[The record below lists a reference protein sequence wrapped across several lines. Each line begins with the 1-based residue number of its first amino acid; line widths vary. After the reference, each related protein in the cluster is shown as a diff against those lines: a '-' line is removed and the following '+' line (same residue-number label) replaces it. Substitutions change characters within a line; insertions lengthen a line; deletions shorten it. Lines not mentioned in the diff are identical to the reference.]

1 MPLRTREPAWKG
13 YRENFSPSSEMFT
26 SSLKARELPL
36 VKMAAQRQLPSSS
49 AVDENFLVHFWW
61 PGNVDTVLEVLKK
74 VTSSLEQLQNFV
86 STPGNLGV
94 LWNLVHWDIA
104 DDFSYDHIGFC
115 VFLFVGF
122 LK

>member
-1 MPLRTREPAWKG
+1 
-13 YRENFSPSSEMFT
+13 MFT
-26 SSLKARELPL
+26 SSLKTRELPL

-49 AVDENFLVHFWW
+49 EVDENFLVHFWW
-61 PGNVDTVLEVLKK
+61 PGNVDTGLEVLKK

-104 DDFSYDHIGFC
+104 DDFSYDHIYFC
-115 VFLFVGF
+115 VFLFAGF